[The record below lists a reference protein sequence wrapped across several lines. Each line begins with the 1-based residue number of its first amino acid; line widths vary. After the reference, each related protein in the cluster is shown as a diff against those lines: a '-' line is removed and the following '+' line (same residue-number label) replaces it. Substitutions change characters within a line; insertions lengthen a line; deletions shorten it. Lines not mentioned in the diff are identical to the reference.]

1 MDVKIMLTAKG
12 YINTIEEPNPQAPVT
27 DKAKYTTLY
36 FLRHH
41 LHPDLKNEYMME
53 ENPQTLWVALKE
65 RYDQQK
71 AIILPEARWESSLL
85 HLMDLKSIAEYN
97 SAVHKICSKLHFCD
111 QPVNDADKI
120 EKTLSTFL
128 PANRLLQQ
136 QYRCHNYAKY
146 SDLIHNLLQAEKHDE
161 LLTKSHQMR
170 PVGGS
175 TST

>member
-1 MDVKIMLTAKG
+1 MAHLVNNDFAELAADGSNYLTWAMDVKIMLTEKG

-27 DKAKYTTLY
+27 DEAKYTTLY

-71 AIILPEARWESSLL
+71 AIILPEARWDRSLL
-85 HLMDLKSIAEYN
+85 HLMNFKSVAEYN
-97 SAVHKICSKLHFCD
+97 SDVHKICSKLHFCD
-111 QPVNDADKI
+111 QPVNDAKHIVKI
-120 EKTLSTFL
+120 LSRFL

-136 QYRCHNYAKY
+136 QYYR
-146 SDLIHNLLQAEKHDE
+146 
-161 LLTKSHQMR
+161 LTM
-170 PVGGS
+170 PNIL
-175 TST
+175 T